1 MSDDIFNPAAAAGAK
16 RVPGFS
22 VEMGDEKEQS

>member
-1 MSDDIFNPAAAAGAK
+1 MSDDVFDPTSTARAK

-22 VEMGDEKEQS
+22 VEMGDEKE